1 MISIGDKKNIPVFPL
16 SGAILLPNAN
26 LPLNIFEERYIEMID
41 YALSKEK
48 VIGMIQPLENSN
60 ELYKVGCL
68 GKITSYNETEDG
80 RYIINLLGKMRFKT
94 IEEIDTPS
102 KFRIFKVEHNQESE
116 KYFDINTENF
126 DKKIVIEKLKLFFKN
141 TKNKMNL
148 NSVEDI
154 DPGDLVKM
162 IAMACPFKINEK
174 QMLLETKNVNDLAK
188 NLLDLFDSYASNN
201 NLSNT
206 FN

>member
-1 MISIGDKKNIPVFPL
+1 MEFPIFPL
-16 SGAILLPNAN
+16 SGAVLFPKTT
-26 LPLNIFEERYIEMID
+26 LPLNIFEKRYLDMVD
-41 YALSKEK
+41 YALANKRL
-48 VIGMIQPLENSN
+48 IGMIQTIENN
-60 ELYKVGCL
+60 ELYGFGCL
-68 GKITSYNETEDG
+68 GKITSFNETEDG

-174 QMLLETKNVNDLAK
+174 QMLLETNIP
-188 NLLDLFDSYASNN
+188 
-201 NLSNT
+201 
-206 FN
+206 